1 MRKTICA
8 LILFALSS
16 CRNEYDVLQQEKE
29 NSILEQSNKVF
40 SSELIDVRK
49 VKKEIDWQKAE
60 KSLLSLKEKGFVNQV
75 NDAVLY
81 RKIINPKEK
90 TITYTLPIHFYT
102 PQKPYH
108 LIQQIVV
115 NKDNRL
121 KVQYLKII
129 PKSSNPDKN
138 DIFKDP
144 NNEIIILDE
153 DLNDI
158 NSPASITGRIR
169 EKNRNLTDSQIDTM
183 GRKCRVQIYAYEIL
197 CSNGGGH
204 GVGESCK
211 AGYVNDAHYEIETV
225 EHCFTESYVGVEGGN
240 EGGGSVSGG
249 AFADYQ
255 LNKLAQSPHFYY
267 IDFLREPKHSLLL
280 NEVRNW
286 MKDNDI
292 DNPNNIKK
300 LNDKIGYII
309 GAGHESMFDD
319 LETYNRRTPTV
330 ANQEVAD
337 YSIRVAKMF
346 SYFLEHGTATDA
358 KVMKHSIRYLDQNR
372 FLSWENYLSIFKGL
386 SKIVSL
392 YPNENW
398 SEIEKALRLEKIDN
412 PKLLEKIIQ
421 DWLSPNIV
429 KPTEAFV
436 KHEKLNRIY
445 EEAKKSERFK
455 KYLQK
460 FEPKA
465 SVAHLMFDI
474 GNTKNESL
482 ADTHI
487 PKESWIKIIFNK
499 NIDWNNRPEI
509 VVAYA
514 FIHEVIHAEMYRQLL
529 EVANKNGSINTAKL
543 EQYVKNNNKKELF
556 NEYIKDQY
564 SKDSTNY
571 QHNIMAKKYINVVV
585 DFLKEMYGSNYTDKE
600 YLTIVWMGVQNTD
613 AWNNLPKKE
622 REEYKKIWKEKYW
635 SWKK

>member
-1 MRKTICA
+1 M
-8 LILFALSS
+8 
-16 CRNEYDVLQQEKE
+16 
-29 NSILEQSNKVF
+29 
-40 SSELIDVRK
+40 
-49 VKKEIDWQKAE
+49 KKEIDWQKVE

-102 PQKPYH
+102 SQKPYH

-158 NSPASITGRIR
+158 NSPASIAGRIR
-169 EKNRNLTDSQIDTM
+169 EKNRNLTDSQINRM
-183 GRKCRVQIYAYEIL
+183 SRKCRVQIYAYEVL

-204 GVGESCK
+204 GVGQSCE
-211 AGYVNDAHYEIETV
+211 AGYVNDAHYEIETI
-225 EHCFTESYVGVEGGN
+225 EHCSTESFIGVEGGN

-280 NEVRNW
+280 NEVRSW
-286 MKDNDI
+286 MKDNDM

-372 FLSWENYLSIFKGL
+372 FLSWEDYLSIFKGL

-445 EEAKKSERFK
+445 EEAKKSEKFK

-465 SVAHLMFDI
+465 SVAHLMFDF
-474 GNTKNESL
+474 GETSQTPFAETKTPDKN
-482 ADTHI
+482 
-487 PKESWIKIIFNK
+487 WIKVVFNK
-499 NIDWNNRPEI
+499 NQKWENIPNI
-509 VVAYA
+509 VISYI
-514 FIHEVIHAEMYRQLL
+514 FIHEIIHAEIYRQMLSI
-529 EVANKNGSINTAKL
+529 ASTKNGEINYTKL
-543 EQYVKNNNKKELF
+543 ENIFKRGQHSELF
-556 NEYIKDQY
+556 NYYVEKDGKTG
-564 SKDSTNY
+564 SW
-571 QHNIMAKKYINVVV
+571 QHEMMAKKYIETIVG
-585 DFLKEMYGSNYTDKE
+585 FLKEIYEDVYSDLE
-600 YLTIVWMGVQNTD
+600 YKSIAWRGLMD
-613 AWNNLPKKE
+613 SKAWNNLTDQEKE
-622 REEYKKIWKEKYW
+622 LYKNTSETNY
-635 SWKK
+635 

>member
-49 VKKEIDWQKAE
+49 VKKEIDWQKVE

-129 PKSSNPDKN
+129 PKTSNPDKN

-153 DLNDI
+153 NLNDI
-158 NSPASITGRIR
+158 NSPASIAGRIR
-169 EKNRNLTDSQIDTM
+169 EKNRNLTDSQINRM
-183 GRKCRVQIYAYEIL
+183 SRKCRVQIYAYEVL

-211 AGYVNDAHYEIETV
+211 AGYVNDAHYEIETI

-280 NEVRNW
+280 NEVRSW
-286 MKDNDI
+286 MKDNDM

-372 FLSWENYLSIFKGL
+372 FLSWEDYLSIFKGL

-398 SEIEKALRLEKIDN
+398 SKIEKALRLEKIDN
-412 PKLLEKIIQ
+412 VSLLKETIE
-421 DWLSPNIV
+421 DWKDPNLI
-429 KPTEAFV
+429 KPT
-436 KHEKLNRIY
+436 I
-445 EEAKKSERFK
+445 
-455 KYLQK
+455 K
-460 FEPKA
+460 F
-465 SVAHLMFDI
+465 
-474 GNTKNESL
+474 
-482 ADTHI
+482 
-487 PKESWIKIIFNK
+487 
-499 NIDWNNRPEI
+499 
-509 VVAYA
+509 
-514 FIHEVIHAEMYRQLL
+514 
-529 EVANKNGSINTAKL
+529 
-543 EQYVKNNNKKELF
+543 KNNKRLNCIYNK
-556 NEYIKDQY
+556 IKSIGGFQKIL
-564 SKDSTNY
+564 SKFDSKFST
-571 QHNIMAKKYINVVV
+571 
-585 DFLKEMYGSNYTDKE
+585 
-600 YLTIVWMGVQNTD
+600 
-613 AWNNLPKKE
+613 
-622 REEYKKIWKEKYW
+622 KI
-635 SWKK
+635 

>member
-1 MRKTICA
+1 M
-8 LILFALSS
+8 
-16 CRNEYDVLQQEKE
+16 
-29 NSILEQSNKVF
+29 
-40 SSELIDVRK
+40 
-49 VKKEIDWQKAE
+49 KKEIDWQKVE

-121 KVQYLKII
+121 RVQYLKII

-158 NSPASITGRIR
+158 NSPASIAGRIR

-183 GRKCRVQIYAYEIL
+183 SRKCRVQIYAYEVL

-211 AGYVNDAHYEIETV
+211 AGYVNDAHYEIETI

-280 NEVRNW
+280 NEVRSW
-286 MKDNDI
+286 MKDNDM

-358 KVMKHSIRYLDQNR
+358 KVMKHSIKYLDQNR
-372 FLSWENYLSIFKGL
+372 FLSWEDYLSIFKGL

-398 SEIEKALRLEKIDN
+398 SKIEKALRLEKIDN
-412 PKLLEKIIQ
+412 VSLLKETIE
-421 DWLSPNIV
+421 DWKDPNLI
-429 KPTEAFV
+429 KPTIKF
-436 KHEKLNRIY
+436 KNNKRLNCIY
-445 EEAKKSERFK
+445 NKIKSIGGF
-455 KYLQK
+455 QK
-460 FEPKA
+460 ILSK
-465 SVAHLMFDI
+465 FDSKFS
-474 GNTKNESL
+474 TKNLIFDVGETYFNNSL
-482 ADTHI
+482 AETDVVDNST
-487 PKESWIKIIFNK
+487 IKITFNEK
-499 NIDWNNRPEI
+499 YIDEFSNVYLAET
-509 VVAYA
+509 
-514 FIHEVIHAEMYRQLL
+514 FMHEALHAEIYRILYEYL
-529 EVANKNGSINTAKL
+529 
-543 EQYVKNNNKKELF
+543 KKDPNATYTEREL
-556 NEYIKDQY
+556 
-564 SKDSTNY
+564 
-571 QHNIMAKKYINVVV
+571 
-585 DFLKEMYGSNYTDKE
+585 KE
-600 YLTIVWMGVQNTD
+600 YLTKRKYHKLWDYFSKYGFKKFQHEYMADYKVEIMSSFLLEYDNRLTKEQIESYVWKGLKATE
-613 AWNNLPKKE
+613 AWKNLTEFQKNKYDNLLKATESKASKE
-622 REEYKKIWKEKYW
+622 CN
-635 SWKK
+635 

>member
-1 MRKTICA
+1 M
-8 LILFALSS
+8 
-16 CRNEYDVLQQEKE
+16 
-29 NSILEQSNKVF
+29 
-40 SSELIDVRK
+40 
-49 VKKEIDWQKAE
+49 KKEIDWQKVE

-121 KVQYLKII
+121 RVQYLKII

-158 NSPASITGRIR
+158 NSPASIAGRIR

-183 GRKCRVQIYAYEIL
+183 SRKCRVQIYAYEVL

-211 AGYVNDAHYEIETV
+211 AGYVNDAHYEIETI

-280 NEVRNW
+280 NEVRSW
-286 MKDNDI
+286 MKDNDM

-358 KVMKHSIRYLDQNR
+358 KVMKHSIKYLDQNR
-372 FLSWENYLSIFKGL
+372 FLSWEDYLSIFKGL

-398 SEIEKALRLEKIDN
+398 SKIEKALRLEKIDN
-412 PKLLEKIIQ
+412 VSLLKETIE
-421 DWLSPNIV
+421 DWKDPNLI
-429 KPTEAFV
+429 KPTIKF
-436 KHEKLNRIY
+436 KNNKRLNCIY
-445 EEAKKSERFK
+445 NKIKSIGGF
-455 KYLQK
+455 QK
-460 FEPKA
+460 ILSK
-465 SVAHLMFDI
+465 FDSKFS
-474 GNTKNESL
+474 TKNLIFDVGETYFNNSL
-482 ADTHI
+482 AETDVVDNST
-487 PKESWIKIIFNK
+487 IKITFNEK
-499 NIDWNNRPEI
+499 YIDEFSNVYLAET
-509 VVAYA
+509 
-514 FIHEVIHAEMYRQLL
+514 FMHEALHAEIYRILYEYL
-529 EVANKNGSINTAKL
+529 
-543 EQYVKNNNKKELF
+543 KKDPNATYTEREL
-556 NEYIKDQY
+556 
-564 SKDSTNY
+564 
-571 QHNIMAKKYINVVV
+571 
-585 DFLKEMYGSNYTDKE
+585 KE
-600 YLTIVWMGVQNTD
+600 YLTKRKYHKLWDYFSKYGFKKFQHEYMADYKVEIMSSFLLEYDNSLTKEQIESYVWKGLKATE
-613 AWNNLPKKE
+613 AWKNLTEFQKNKYDNLLKATESKASKE
-622 REEYKKIWKEKYW
+622 CN
-635 SWKK
+635 

>member
-1 MRKTICA
+1 M
-8 LILFALSS
+8 
-16 CRNEYDVLQQEKE
+16 
-29 NSILEQSNKVF
+29 
-40 SSELIDVRK
+40 
-49 VKKEIDWQKAE
+49 
-60 KSLLSLKEKGFVNQV
+60 
-75 NDAVLY
+75 
-81 RKIINPKEK
+81 
-90 TITYTLPIHFYT
+90 
-102 PQKPYH
+102 
-108 LIQQIVV
+108 
-115 NKDNRL
+115 
-121 KVQYLKII
+121 
-129 PKSSNPDKN
+129 
-138 DIFKDP
+138 
-144 NNEIIILDE
+144 
-153 DLNDI
+153 
-158 NSPASITGRIR
+158 
-169 EKNRNLTDSQIDTM
+169 
-183 GRKCRVQIYAYEIL
+183 
-197 CSNGGGH
+197 
-204 GVGESCK
+204 
-211 AGYVNDAHYEIETV
+211 
-225 EHCFTESYVGVEGGN
+225 
-240 EGGGSVSGG
+240 
-249 AFADYQ
+249 
-255 LNKLAQSPHFYY
+255 
-267 IDFLREPKHSLLL
+267 
-280 NEVRNW
+280 
-286 MKDNDI
+286 
-292 DNPNNIKK
+292 
-300 LNDKIGYII
+300 
-309 GAGHESMFDD
+309 
-319 LETYNRRTPTV
+319 

-337 YSIRVAKMF
+337 YSIRVAQMF

-465 SVAHLMFDI
+465 SVAHLMFNI
-474 GNTKNESL
+474 GNTENNSL
-482 ADTHI
+482 ADTRV
-487 PKESWIKIIFNK
+487 PNEYWIEIIFNK

-529 EVANKNGSINTAKL
+529 EVANINGSISLAKL
-543 EQYVKNNNKKELF
+543 EQYVKNNNQKELF
-556 NEYIKDQY
+556 NEYIRNRH
-564 SKDSTNY
+564 SKNSTNY

>member
-1 MRKTICA
+1 
-8 LILFALSS
+8 
-16 CRNEYDVLQQEKE
+16 
-29 NSILEQSNKVF
+29 
-40 SSELIDVRK
+40 
-49 VKKEIDWQKAE
+49 
-60 KSLLSLKEKGFVNQV
+60 
-75 NDAVLY
+75 
-81 RKIINPKEK
+81 
-90 TITYTLPIHFYT
+90 
-102 PQKPYH
+102 
-108 LIQQIVV
+108 
-115 NKDNRL
+115 
-121 KVQYLKII
+121 
-129 PKSSNPDKN
+129 
-138 DIFKDP
+138 
-144 NNEIIILDE
+144 
-153 DLNDI
+153 
-158 NSPASITGRIR
+158 
-169 EKNRNLTDSQIDTM
+169 
-183 GRKCRVQIYAYEIL
+183 VQIYAYEVL

-211 AGYVNDAHYEIETV
+211 AGYVNDAHYEIEV
-225 EHCFTESYVGVEGGN
+225 IEHCFTESYVGVEGGN

-286 MKDNDI
+286 MKDNDM

-346 SYFLEHGTATDA
+346 SYFLKYGTATDA

-372 FLSWENYLSIFKGL
+372 FLSWEDYLSIFKGL

-398 SEIEKALRLEKIDN
+398 SEIEKALKLEKIDN

-460 FEPKA
+460 FEPEA
-465 SVAHLMFDI
+465 PVAHLMFDF
-474 GNTKNESL
+474 GELGVKEAL
-482 ADTHI
+482 AETSE
-487 PKESWIKIIFNK
+487 PQNYWIKITFNK
-499 NIDWNNRPEI
+499 NKDWDNLPNI
-509 VVAYA
+509 MIAKTL
-514 FIHEVIHAEMYRQLL
+514 IHEVVHAEIYRQLL
-529 EVANKNGSINTAKL
+529 SIASTNNGKIDRTKL
-543 EQYVKNNNKKELF
+543 ENISKKGQHSELF
-556 NEYIKDQY
+556 NYYVEKDG
-564 SKDSTNY
+564 KTDNW
-571 QHNIMAKKYINVVV
+571 QHEMMAKKYVEVMV
-585 DFLKEMYGSNYTDKE
+585 GFLKEMYKDKYTDLE
-600 YLTIVWMGVQNTD
+600 YKTVVWMSSLKNTK
-613 AWNNLPKKE
+613 AWNNLPPEEKE
-622 REEYKKIWKEKYW
+622 LYEDTYNKNYWTWEK
-635 SWKK
+635 

>member
-1 MRKTICA
+1 MHYH
-8 LILFALSS
+8 L

-29 NSILEQSNKVF
+29 NNILEQSNKVF

-183 GRKCRVQIYAYEIL
+183 GRKCRVQVYAYEIL

-204 GVGESCK
+204 RVGQSCE

-267 IDFLREPKHSLLL
+267 IDFLRESKHSLLL
-280 NEVRNW
+280 SGVRNW
-286 MKDNDI
+286 MKDNDM

-372 FLSWENYLSIFKGL
+372 FLSWEDYLSIFKGL

-398 SEIEKALRLEKIDN
+398 SEIEKALKLEKIDN

-445 EEAKKSERFK
+445 EEAKKSEKFK

-460 FEPKA
+460 FEPEA
-465 SVAHLMFDI
+465 SAAHLMFDI
-474 GNTKNESL
+474 GNTKNNSL

-499 NIDWNNRPEI
+499 NTDWNNRPEI

-514 FIHEVIHAEMYRQLL
+514 FIHEFIHAEMYRQLL
-529 EVANKNGSINTAKL
+529 EVANKNGSIDLVKL
-543 EQYVKNNNKKELF
+543 QQYVKNNNQKELF
-556 NEYIKDQY
+556 NEYIKNRY
-564 SKDSTNY
+564 SKAPTNY

-600 YLTIVWMGVQNTD
+600 YLTIAWMGVQNTD

>member
-1 MRKTICA
+1 M
-8 LILFALSS
+8 
-16 CRNEYDVLQQEKE
+16 
-29 NSILEQSNKVF
+29 
-40 SSELIDVRK
+40 
-49 VKKEIDWQKAE
+49 KKEIDWQKVE
-60 KSLLSLKEKGFVNQV
+60 KSLFSLKEKGFVNQV

-129 PKSSNPDKN
+129 PKTSNPDKN

-153 DLNDI
+153 NLNDI
-158 NSPASITGRIR
+158 NSPASIAGRIR
-169 EKNRNLTDSQIDTM
+169 EKNRNLTDSQINRM
-183 GRKCRVQIYAYEIL
+183 SRKCRVQIYAYEIL

-204 GVGESCK
+204 RVGESCK
-211 AGYVNDAHYEIETV
+211 AGYVNDAHYEIEV
-225 EHCFTESYVGVEGGN
+225 IKHCFTESYVGVEGGN

-286 MKDNDI
+286 MKNNDM

-398 SEIEKALRLEKIDN
+398 FEIEKALRLEKIDN

-460 FEPKA
+460 FEPEA
-465 SVAHLMFDI
+465 SVAHLMFNI
-474 GNTKNESL
+474 GNTENNSL
-482 ADTHI
+482 ADTRV
-487 PKESWIKIIFNK
+487 PNEYWIEIIFNK
-499 NIDWNNRPEI
+499 NIDWDNRPEI

-529 EVANKNGSINTAKL
+529 EVANKNGSIDLVKL
-543 EQYVKNNNKKELF
+543 QQYVNNNNKKELF
-556 NEYIKDQY
+556 NEYIKNATKA
-564 SKDSTNY
+564 SNY
-571 QHNIMAKKYINVVV
+571 QHDIMAKKYINVVV
-585 DFLKEMYGSNYTDKE
+585 DFLKEMYESNYTDKE
-600 YLTIVWMGVQNTD
+600 YLTIAWMGVQNTN

>member
-1 MRKTICA
+1 M
-8 LILFALSS
+8 
-16 CRNEYDVLQQEKE
+16 
-29 NSILEQSNKVF
+29 
-40 SSELIDVRK
+40 
-49 VKKEIDWQKAE
+49 KKEIDWQKAE

-129 PKSSNPDKN
+129 PKTSNPDKN

-158 NSPASITGRIR
+158 NSPASIAGRIR
-169 EKNRNLTDSQIDTM
+169 EKNRNLTDSQINRM
-183 GRKCRVQIYAYEIL
+183 SRKCRVQIYAYEVL

-211 AGYVNDAHYEIETV
+211 AGYVNDAHYEIETI

-286 MKDNDI
+286 MKDNDM

-346 SYFLEHGTATDA
+346 SYFLEHGTATDV

-372 FLSWENYLSIFKGL
+372 FLSWEDYLSIFKGL

-412 PKLLEKIIQ
+412 PKRLEKIIQ

-465 SVAHLMFDI
+465 SVAHLMFDF
-474 GNTKNESL
+474 GELDVKEAL
-482 ADTHI
+482 AETSE
-487 PKESWIKIIFNK
+487 PQNYWIKIT
-499 NIDWNNRPEI
+499 
-509 VVAYA
+509 
-514 FIHEVIHAEMYRQLL
+514 L
-529 EVANKNGSINTAKL
+529 
-543 EQYVKNNNKKELF
+543 
-556 NEYIKDQY
+556 IK
-564 SKDSTNY
+564 
-571 QHNIMAKKYINVVV
+571 IRIGIIC
-585 DFLKEMYGSNYTDKE
+585 L
-600 YLTIVWMGVQNTD
+600 I
-613 AWNNLPKKE
+613 
-622 REEYKKIWKEKYW
+622 
-635 SWKK
+635 

>member
-1 MRKTICA
+1 M
-8 LILFALSS
+8 
-16 CRNEYDVLQQEKE
+16 
-29 NSILEQSNKVF
+29 
-40 SSELIDVRK
+40 
-49 VKKEIDWQKAE
+49 KKEIDWQKVE

-158 NSPASITGRIR
+158 NSPASIAGRIR

-183 GRKCRVQIYAYEIL
+183 SRKCRVQIYAYEVL
-197 CSNGGGH
+197 CSNGVGH

-211 AGYVNDAHYEIETV
+211 AGYVNDAHYEIETI

-280 NEVRNW
+280 NEVRSW
-286 MKDNDI
+286 MKDNDM

-319 LETYNRRTPTV
+319 LETYNRRTPVV

>member
-8 LILFALSS
+8 LVLFALSS

-29 NSILEQSNKVF
+29 NNILEQSNKVF

-183 GRKCRVQIYAYEIL
+183 GRKCRVQIYAYEVL
-197 CSNGGGH
+197 CSNGGRH

-211 AGYVNDAHYEIETV
+211 AGYVNDAHYEIETI

-267 IDFLREPKHSLLL
+267 IDFLRESKHSLLL

-372 FLSWENYLSIFKGL
+372 FLSWEDYLSIFKGL

-398 SEIEKALRLEKIDN
+398 FEIEKALRLQKIDN

-460 FEPKA
+460 FEPEA
-465 SVAHLMFDI
+465 SVAHLMFNI
-474 GNTKNESL
+474 GNTENNTL
-482 ADTHI
+482 ADTRV
-487 PKESWIKIIFNK
+487 PNEYWIEIIFNK

-529 EVANKNGSINTAKL
+529 EVANKNGSIDLVKL
-543 EQYVKNNNKKELF
+543 QQYVNNNNKKELF
-556 NEYIKDQY
+556 NEYIKNATKA
-564 SKDSTNY
+564 SNY
-571 QHNIMAKKYINVVV
+571 QHDIMAKKYINVVV
-585 DFLKEMYGSNYTDKE
+585 DFLKEMYESNYTDKE
-600 YLTIVWMGVQNTD
+600 YLTIAWMGVQNTN

>member
-1 MRKTICA
+1 M
-8 LILFALSS
+8 
-16 CRNEYDVLQQEKE
+16 
-29 NSILEQSNKVF
+29 
-40 SSELIDVRK
+40 
-49 VKKEIDWQKAE
+49 
-60 KSLLSLKEKGFVNQV
+60 KEKGFVNQV

-158 NSPASITGRIR
+158 NSPASIAGRIR

-211 AGYVNDAHYEIETV
+211 AGYVNDAHYEIETI

-280 NEVRNW
+280 NEVRSW
-286 MKDNDI
+286 MKDNDM

-319 LETYNRRTPTV
+319 LETYNRRTPVV

>member
-1 MRKTICA
+1 M
-8 LILFALSS
+8 
-16 CRNEYDVLQQEKE
+16 
-29 NSILEQSNKVF
+29 
-40 SSELIDVRK
+40 
-49 VKKEIDWQKAE
+49 KKEIDWQKVE
-60 KSLLSLKEKGFVNQV
+60 KSLFSLKEKGFVNQV

-153 DLNDI
+153 NLNDI

-169 EKNRNLTDSQIDTM
+169 EKNRNLTDSQINRM
-183 GRKCRVQIYAYEIL
+183 SRKCRVQIYAYEIL

-204 GVGESCK
+204 RVGESYK
-211 AGYVNDAHYEIETV
+211 AGYVNDAHYEIEV
-225 EHCFTESYVGVEGGN
+225 IEHCFTESYVGVEEGK

-280 NEVRNW
+280 NEVRSW
-286 MKDNDI
+286 MKDNDM

-372 FLSWENYLSIFKGL
+372 FLSWEDYLSIFKGL

-412 PKLLEKIIQ
+412 ISLLKETIE
-421 DWLSPNIV
+421 DWKDPNLI
-429 KPTEAFV
+429 KPTIKF
-436 KHEKLNRIY
+436 KNNKRLNCIYNKIKSIGGFQKILSKFDSKFSTKKLI
-445 EEAKKSERFK
+445 
-455 KYLQK
+455 
-460 FEPKA
+460 
-465 SVAHLMFDI
+465 FDV
-474 GNTKNESL
+474 GETYFNNSL
-482 ADTHI
+482 AETDVVDNST
-487 PKESWIKIIFNK
+487 IKITFNEK
-499 NIDWNNRPEI
+499 YIDEFSNVYLAET
-509 VVAYA
+509 
-514 FIHEVIHAEMYRQLL
+514 FMHEALHAEIYRILYEYL
-529 EVANKNGSINTAKL
+529 
-543 EQYVKNNNKKELF
+543 KKDPNATYTEREL
-556 NEYIKDQY
+556 
-564 SKDSTNY
+564 
-571 QHNIMAKKYINVVV
+571 
-585 DFLKEMYGSNYTDKE
+585 KE
-600 YLTIVWMGVQNTD
+600 YLTKRKYHKLWDYFSKYGFKKFQHEYMADYKVEIMSSFLLEYDNSLTKEQIESYVWKGLKATE
-613 AWNNLPKKE
+613 AWKNLTEFQKNKYDNLLKATESKASKE
-622 REEYKKIWKEKYW
+622 CN
-635 SWKK
+635 

>member
-1 MRKTICA
+1 M
-8 LILFALSS
+8 
-16 CRNEYDVLQQEKE
+16 
-29 NSILEQSNKVF
+29 
-40 SSELIDVRK
+40 IDVRK
-49 VKKEIDWQKAE
+49 VKKEIDWQKVE

-144 NNEIIILDE
+144 HNEIIILDE

-158 NSPASITGRIR
+158 NSPASIAGRIR

-183 GRKCRVQIYAYEIL
+183 GRKCREQIYAYEVL

-204 GVGESCK
+204 GVGQSCE
-211 AGYVNDAHYEIETV
+211 AGYVNDAHYEIETI

-286 MKDNDI
+286 MKDNDM

-372 FLSWENYLSIFKGL
+372 FLSWEDYLSIFKGL

-392 YPNENW
+392 YPNENR

-412 PKLLEKIIQ
+412 VSLLKETIE
-421 DWLSPNIV
+421 DWKDPNLI
-429 KPTEAFV
+429 KPTIKF
-436 KHEKLNRIY
+436 KNNKRLNCIY
-445 EEAKKSERFK
+445 NKIKSIGGF
-455 KYLQK
+455 QK
-460 FEPKA
+460 ILSK
-465 SVAHLMFDI
+465 FDSKFS
-474 GNTKNESL
+474 TKNLIFDVGETYFNNSL
-482 ADTHI
+482 AETDVVDNST
-487 PKESWIKIIFNK
+487 IKITFNEK
-499 NIDWNNRPEI
+499 YIDEFSNVYLAET
-509 VVAYA
+509 
-514 FIHEVIHAEMYRQLL
+514 FMHEALHAEIYRILYEYL
-529 EVANKNGSINTAKL
+529 
-543 EQYVKNNNKKELF
+543 KKDPNATYTEREL
-556 NEYIKDQY
+556 
-564 SKDSTNY
+564 
-571 QHNIMAKKYINVVV
+571 
-585 DFLKEMYGSNYTDKE
+585 KE
-600 YLTIVWMGVQNTD
+600 YLTKRKYHKLWDYFSKYGFKKFQHEYMADYKVEIMSSFLLEYDNSLTKEQIESYVWKGLKSTE
-613 AWNNLPKKE
+613 AWKNLTEFQKNKYDNLLKATESKASKE
-622 REEYKKIWKEKYW
+622 CN
-635 SWKK
+635 

>member
-1 MRKTICA
+1 M
-8 LILFALSS
+8 LF
-16 CRNEYDVLQQEKE
+16 
-29 NSILEQSNKVF
+29 
-40 SSELIDVRK
+40 
-49 VKKEIDWQKAE
+49 
-60 KSLLSLKEKGFVNQV
+60 
-75 NDAVLY
+75 LY

-183 GRKCRVQIYAYEIL
+183 GRKCRVQVYAYEIL

-204 GVGESCK
+204 RVGQSCE

-267 IDFLREPKHSLLL
+267 IDFLRESKHSLLL
-280 NEVRNW
+280 SGVRNW
-286 MKDNDI
+286 MKDNDM

-346 SYFLEHGTATDA
+346 SYFLEHGTAADA

-386 SKIVSL
+386 SKIASL

-455 KYLQK
+455 KFLQK

-465 SVAHLMFDI
+465 SAAHLMFDLMEI
-474 GNTKNESL
+474 KNYE
-482 ADTHI
+482 ADAVTVD
-487 PKESWIKIIFNK
+487 PKNSWIKIIFDVK
-499 NIDWNNRPEI
+499 KDWDNIPN
-509 VVAYA
+509 VAISGI
-514 FIHEVIHAEMYRQLL
+514 FIHEIIHAEIYRQMLSI
-529 EVANKNGSINTAKL
+529 ASTKNGKINYTKL
-543 EQYVKNNNKKELF
+543 ENIFKRGKHSELF
-556 NEYIKDQY
+556 NYYVEKDG
-564 SKDSTNY
+564 KTGNW
-571 QHNIMAKKYINVVV
+571 QHEMMAKKYIETTVG
-585 DFLKEMYGSNYTDKE
+585 FLKEIYGDVYSDLE
-600 YLTIVWMGVQNTD
+600 YKSIAWRGLMD
-613 AWNNLPKKE
+613 SKAWNNLTNQEKE
-622 REEYKKIWKEKYW
+622 LYKNTYETNYWTWEK
-635 SWKK
+635 

>member
-158 NSPASITGRIR
+158 NSPASIAGRIR

-183 GRKCRVQIYAYEIL
+183 GRKCRVQIYAYEVL

-211 AGYVNDAHYEIETV
+211 AGYVNDAHYEIETI

-267 IDFLREPKHSLLL
+267 IDFLRESKHSLLL
-280 NEVRNW
+280 SGVRNW
-286 MKDNDI
+286 MKDNDM

-372 FLSWENYLSIFKGL
+372 FLSWEDYLSIFKGL

-398 SEIEKALRLEKIDN
+398 FEIEKALRLQKIDN

-460 FEPKA
+460 FEPEA
-465 SVAHLMFDI
+465 SVAHLMFNI
-474 GNTKNESL
+474 GNTENNTL
-482 ADTHI
+482 ADTRV
-487 PKESWIKIIFNK
+487 PNEYWIEIIFNK

-529 EVANKNGSINTAKL
+529 EVANKNGSIDLVKL
-543 EQYVKNNNKKELF
+543 QQYVNNNKKELF
-556 NEYIKDQY
+556 NEYIKNATKA
-564 SKDSTNY
+564 SNY
-571 QHNIMAKKYINVVV
+571 QHDIMAKKYINVVV

-600 YLTIVWMGVQNTD
+600 YLTIAWMGVQNTD

>member
-1 MRKTICA
+1 M
-8 LILFALSS
+8 
-16 CRNEYDVLQQEKE
+16 
-29 NSILEQSNKVF
+29 
-40 SSELIDVRK
+40 IDVRK
-49 VKKEIDWQKAE
+49 VKKEIDWQKVE

-121 KVQYLKII
+121 RVQYLKII

-158 NSPASITGRIR
+158 NSPASIAGRIR

-183 GRKCRVQIYAYEIL
+183 SRKCRVQIYAYEVL

-211 AGYVNDAHYEIETV
+211 AGYVNDAHYEIETI

-280 NEVRNW
+280 NEVRSW
-286 MKDNDI
+286 MKDNDM

-358 KVMKHSIRYLDQNR
+358 KVMKHSIKYLDQNR
-372 FLSWENYLSIFKGL
+372 FLSWEDYLSIFKGL

-398 SEIEKALRLEKIDN
+398 SKIEKALRLEKIDN
-412 PKLLEKIIQ
+412 VSLLKETIE
-421 DWLSPNIV
+421 DWKDPNLI
-429 KPTEAFV
+429 KPTIKF
-436 KHEKLNRIY
+436 KNNKRLNCIY
-445 EEAKKSERFK
+445 NKIKSIGGF
-455 KYLQK
+455 QK
-460 FEPKA
+460 ILSK
-465 SVAHLMFDI
+465 FDSKFS
-474 GNTKNESL
+474 TKNLIFDVGETYFNNSL
-482 ADTHI
+482 AETDVVDNST
-487 PKESWIKIIFNK
+487 IKITFNEK
-499 NIDWNNRPEI
+499 YIDEFSNVYLAET
-509 VVAYA
+509 
-514 FIHEVIHAEMYRQLL
+514 FMHEALHAEIYRILYEYL
-529 EVANKNGSINTAKL
+529 
-543 EQYVKNNNKKELF
+543 KKDPNATYTEREL
-556 NEYIKDQY
+556 
-564 SKDSTNY
+564 
-571 QHNIMAKKYINVVV
+571 
-585 DFLKEMYGSNYTDKE
+585 KE
-600 YLTIVWMGVQNTD
+600 YLTKRKYHKLWDYFSKYGFKKFQHEYMADYKVEIMSSFLLEYDNSLTKEQIESYVWKGLKATE
-613 AWNNLPKKE
+613 AWKNLTEFQKNKYDNLLKATESKASKE
-622 REEYKKIWKEKYW
+622 CN
-635 SWKK
+635 

>member
-1 MRKTICA
+1 MIGKRLK
-8 LILFALSS
+8 
-16 CRNEYDVLQQEKE
+16 
-29 NSILEQSNKVF
+29 
-40 SSELIDVRK
+40 
-49 VKKEIDWQKAE
+49 

-211 AGYVNDAHYEIETV
+211 AGYVNDAHYEIETI

-286 MKDNDI
+286 MKDNDM

-398 SEIEKALRLEKIDN
+398 SKIEKALRLEKIDN
-412 PKLLEKIIQ
+412 VSLLKETIE
-421 DWLSPNIV
+421 DWKDPNLI
-429 KPTEAFV
+429 KPTIKF
-436 KHEKLNRIY
+436 KNNKRLNCIY
-445 EEAKKSERFK
+445 NKIKSIGGF
-455 KYLQK
+455 QK
-460 FEPKA
+460 ILSK
-465 SVAHLMFDI
+465 FDSKFS
-474 GNTKNESL
+474 TKNLIFDVGETYFNNSL
-482 ADTHI
+482 AETDVVDNST
-487 PKESWIKIIFNK
+487 IKITFNEK
-499 NIDWNNRPEI
+499 YIDEFSNVYLAET
-509 VVAYA
+509 
-514 FIHEVIHAEMYRQLL
+514 FMHEALHAEIYRILYEYL
-529 EVANKNGSINTAKL
+529 
-543 EQYVKNNNKKELF
+543 KKDPNATYTEREL
-556 NEYIKDQY
+556 
-564 SKDSTNY
+564 
-571 QHNIMAKKYINVVV
+571 
-585 DFLKEMYGSNYTDKE
+585 KE
-600 YLTIVWMGVQNTD
+600 YLTKRKYHKLWDYFSKYGFKKFQHEYMADYKVEIMSSFLLEYDNSLTKEQIESYVWKGLKATE
-613 AWNNLPKKE
+613 AWKNLTEFQKNKYDNLLKATESKASKE
-622 REEYKKIWKEKYW
+622 CN
-635 SWKK
+635 

>member
-29 NSILEQSNKVF
+29 NNILEQSNKVF

-183 GRKCRVQIYAYEIL
+183 GRKCRVQIYAYEVL

-204 GVGESCK
+204 RVGQSCE
-211 AGYVNDAHYEIETV
+211 AGYVNDAHYEIEV
-225 EHCFTESYVGVEGGN
+225 IEHCFTESYVGVEGGN
-240 EGGGSVSGG
+240 EGDGSVSGG

-255 LNKLAQSPHFYY
+255 LNKLAQSPHFVLY
-267 IDFLREPKHSLLL
+267 
-280 NEVRNW
+280 
-286 MKDNDI
+286 
-292 DNPNNIKK
+292 
-300 LNDKIGYII
+300 
-309 GAGHESMFDD
+309 
-319 LETYNRRTPTV
+319 
-330 ANQEVAD
+330 
-337 YSIRVAKMF
+337 
-346 SYFLEHGTATDA
+346 
-358 KVMKHSIRYLDQNR
+358 R
-372 FLSWENYLSIFKGL
+372 FF
-386 SKIVSL
+386 
-392 YPNENW
+392 
-398 SEIEKALRLEKIDN
+398 
-412 PKLLEKIIQ
+412 
-421 DWLSPNIV
+421 
-429 KPTEAFV
+429 
-436 KHEKLNRIY
+436 
-445 EEAKKSERFK
+445 ER
-455 KYLQK
+455 
-460 FEPKA
+460 A
-465 SVAHLMFDI
+465 
-474 GNTKNESL
+474 
-482 ADTHI
+482 
-487 PKESWIKIIFNK
+487 
-499 NIDWNNRPEI
+499 
-509 VVAYA
+509 
-514 FIHEVIHAEMYRQLL
+514 
-529 EVANKNGSINTAKL
+529 
-543 EQYVKNNNKKELF
+543 
-556 NEYIKDQY
+556 
-564 SKDSTNY
+564 
-571 QHNIMAKKYINVVV
+571 
-585 DFLKEMYGSNYTDKE
+585 
-600 YLTIVWMGVQNTD
+600 
-613 AWNNLPKKE
+613 
-622 REEYKKIWKEKYW
+622 
-635 SWKK
+635 

>member
-8 LILFALSS
+8 LVLFALSS

-60 KSLLSLKEKGFVNQV
+60 KSLLSLKEKGFVNQI

-153 DLNDI
+153 NLNDI
-158 NSPASITGRIR
+158 NSPASIAGRIR
-169 EKNRNLTDSQIDTM
+169 EKNRNLTDSQINRM
-183 GRKCRVQIYAYEIL
+183 SRKCRVQIYAYEVL

-204 GVGESCK
+204 GVGQSCD
-211 AGYVNDAHYEIETV
+211 AGYVNDAHYEIETI

-358 KVMKHSIRYLDQNR
+358 KAMKHSIRYLDQNR
-372 FLSWENYLSIFKGL
+372 FLSWEDYLSVFKGL
-386 SKIVSL
+386 SKIASL

-474 GNTKNESL
+474 GNTENNSL
-482 ADTHI
+482 ADTRV
-487 PKESWIKIIFNK
+487 PNEYWIEIIFNK
-499 NIDWNNRPEI
+499 NIDWDNRPEI

-514 FIHEVIHAEMYRQLL
+514 FIHEVIHAEMY
-529 EVANKNGSINTAKL
+529 I
-543 EQYVKNNNKKELF
+543 
-556 NEYIKDQY
+556 
-564 SKDSTNY
+564 DSY
-571 QHNIMAKKYINVVV
+571 
-585 DFLKEMYGSNYTDKE
+585 LKSQ
-600 YLTIVWMGVQNTD
+600 I
-613 AWNNLPKKE
+613 
-622 REEYKKIWKEKYW
+622 
-635 SWKK
+635 

>member
-1 MRKTICA
+1 
-8 LILFALSS
+8 
-16 CRNEYDVLQQEKE
+16 
-29 NSILEQSNKVF
+29 
-40 SSELIDVRK
+40 
-49 VKKEIDWQKAE
+49 VKKEIDWQKVE
-60 KSLLSLKEKGFVNQV
+60 KSLFSLKEKGFVNQI

-129 PKSSNPDKN
+129 PKTSNPDKN

-158 NSPASITGRIR
+158 NSPASIAGRIR

-211 AGYVNDAHYEIETV
+211 AGYVNDAHYEIEV
-225 EHCFTESYVGVEGGN
+225 IEHCFTESYVGVEGGN

-249 AFADYQ
+249 AFTDYQ

-286 MKDNDI
+286 MKDNDM

-346 SYFLEHGTATDA
+346 SYFLEHGTAADA

-386 SKIVSL
+386 SKIASL

-455 KYLQK
+455 KFLQK

-465 SVAHLMFDI
+465 SAAHLMFDLMEI
-474 GNTKNESL
+474 KNYE
-482 ADTHI
+482 ADAVTVD
-487 PKESWIKIIFNK
+487 PKNSWIKIIFDVK
-499 NIDWNNRPEI
+499 KDWDNIPN
-509 VVAYA
+509 VAISGI
-514 FIHEVIHAEMYRQLL
+514 FIHEIIHAEIYRQMLSI
-529 EVANKNGSINTAKL
+529 ASTKNGKINYTKL
-543 EQYVKNNNKKELF
+543 ENIFKRGKHSELF
-556 NEYIKDQY
+556 NYYVEKDG
-564 SKDSTNY
+564 KTGNW
-571 QHNIMAKKYINVVV
+571 QHEMMAKKYIETTVG
-585 DFLKEMYGSNYTDKE
+585 FLKEIYGDVYSDLE
-600 YLTIVWMGVQNTD
+600 YKSIAWRGLMD
-613 AWNNLPKKE
+613 SKAWNNLTNQEKE
-622 REEYKKIWKEKYW
+622 LYKNTYETNYWTWEK
-635 SWKK
+635 

>member
-1 MRKTICA
+1 M
-8 LILFALSS
+8 
-16 CRNEYDVLQQEKE
+16 
-29 NSILEQSNKVF
+29 
-40 SSELIDVRK
+40 
-49 VKKEIDWQKAE
+49 KKEIDWQKAE
-60 KSLLSLKEKGFVNQV
+60 KFLFSLKEKGFVNQV

-129 PKSSNPDKN
+129 PKSSNPDKK

-158 NSPASITGRIR
+158 NSPASIAGRIR

-183 GRKCRVQIYAYEIL
+183 GRKCRVQIYAYEVL
-197 CSNGGGH
+197 CSNGGRH

-211 AGYVNDAHYEIETV
+211 AGYVNDAHYEIETI

-240 EGGGSVSGG
+240 ESGGSVSGG

-267 IDFLREPKHSLLL
+267 IDFLRESKHSLLL

-286 MKDNDI
+286 MKDNDM

-337 YSIRVAKMF
+337 YSIRVAQMF

-398 SEIEKALRLEKIDN
+398 SKIEKALRLEKIDN
-412 PKLLEKIIQ
+412 VSLLKETIE
-421 DWLSPNIV
+421 DWKDPNLI
-429 KPTEAFV
+429 KPTIKF
-436 KHEKLNRIY
+436 KNNKRLNCIY
-445 EEAKKSERFK
+445 NKIKSIGGF
-455 KYLQK
+455 QK
-460 FEPKA
+460 ILSK
-465 SVAHLMFDI
+465 FDSKFSTVNLI
-474 GNTKNESL
+474 FDVGELRDEVL
-482 ADTHI
+482 AQTELNNKTI
-487 PKESWIKIIFNK
+487 TIIFNPK
-499 NIDWNNRPEI
+499 HIDTQSNLSI
-509 VVAYA
+509 ADT
-514 FIHEVIHAEMYRQLL
+514 FMHEALHAEIYRILN
-529 EVANKNGSINTAKL
+529 EKYHKD
-543 EQYVKNNNKKELF
+543 EKEL
-556 NEYIKDQY
+556 EKYLKKRTYYKLWDYY
-564 SKDSTNY
+564 SKYKEGDGY
-571 QHNIMAKKYINVVV
+571 HHRYMADIKFEVMTSFLSEFDKSLTAEELKAYVWLSFSGTAPWNELTEEERKKYDTTAHEIEKKSS
-585 DFLKEMYGSNYTDKE
+585 KECN
-600 YLTIVWMGVQNTD
+600 
-613 AWNNLPKKE
+613 
-622 REEYKKIWKEKYW
+622 
-635 SWKK
+635 

>member
-1 MRKTICA
+1 MHYH
-8 LILFALSS
+8 L

-90 TITYTLPIHFYT
+90 IITYTLPIHFYT

-158 NSPASITGRIR
+158 NSPASIAGRIR

-183 GRKCRVQIYAYEIL
+183 SRKCRVQIYAYEVL
-197 CSNGGGH
+197 CSNGGRH

-267 IDFLREPKHSLLL
+267 IDFLRESKHSLLL

-319 LETYNRRTPTV
+319 LEIYNRRTPTV

-465 SVAHLMFDI
+465 SVAHLMFNI
-474 GNTKNESL
+474 GNTENNSL
-482 ADTHI
+482 ADTRV
-487 PKESWIKIIFNK
+487 PNEYWIEIIFNK

-529 EVANKNGSINTAKL
+529 EVANINGSISLAKL
-543 EQYVKNNNKKELF
+543 EQYVKNNNQKELF
-556 NEYIKDQY
+556 NEYIRNRH
-564 SKDSTNY
+564 SKNSTNY

-600 YLTIVWMGVQNTD
+600 YLTIAWMGVQNTD

>member
-1 MRKTICA
+1 
-8 LILFALSS
+8 
-16 CRNEYDVLQQEKE
+16 
-29 NSILEQSNKVF
+29 
-40 SSELIDVRK
+40 
-49 VKKEIDWQKAE
+49 VKKEIDWQKVE

-144 NNEIIILDE
+144 HNEIIILDE

-158 NSPASITGRIR
+158 NSPASIAGRIR

-183 GRKCRVQIYAYEIL
+183 GRKCREQIYAYEVL

-204 GVGESCK
+204 GVGQSCE
-211 AGYVNDAHYEIETV
+211 AGYVNDAHYEIETI

-286 MKDNDI
+286 MKDNDM

-372 FLSWENYLSIFKGL
+372 FLSWEDYLSIFKGL

-429 KPTEAFV
+429 KPTKAFV

-445 EEAKKSERFK
+445 EEAKKSEKFK

-465 SVAHLMFDI
+465 SVAHLKFDF
-474 GNTKNESL
+474 GELGVKEAL
-482 ADTHI
+482 AETSE
-487 PKESWIKIIFNK
+487 PQNYWIKITFNK
-499 NIDWNNRPEI
+499 NKDWDNLPNI
-509 VVAYA
+509 MIAKTL
-514 FIHEVIHAEMYRQLL
+514 IHEMIHAEIYRQLL
-529 EVANKNGSINTAKL
+529 SIASINNGKIDRIKL
-543 EQYVKNNNKKELF
+543 ENIFKKGQHSELF
-556 NEYIKDQY
+556 NYYVEKDG
-564 SKDSTNY
+564 KTDNW
-571 QHNIMAKKYINVVV
+571 QHEMMAKKYVEVMV
-585 DFLKEMYGSNYTDKE
+585 GFLKEMYKDKYTDLE
-600 YLTIVWMGVQNTD
+600 YKTVVWMSSLKNTK
-613 AWNNLPKKE
+613 AWNNLPPEEKE
-622 REEYKKIWKEKYW
+622 LYEDTYNKNYWTWEK
-635 SWKK
+635 